1 MRAGG
6 SDLRSLAPQPHL
18 HGGPAPRVSL
28 PGQPRH
34 AQALSADVQGKGAS
48 ERPGPPQPAALV
60 LVPTPSGAPEG
71 LLVEEALGRRGDA
84 GEGERSPGQE
94 LRALSPPEAARRPQ
108 KLLGRVQAGPES

>member
-1 MRAGG
+1 M
-6 SDLRSLAPQPHL
+6 
-18 HGGPAPRVSL
+18 
-28 PGQPRH
+28 PGQPWNS
-34 AQALSADVQGKGAS
+34 QAPSADVQGRGAS

-71 LLVEEALGRRGDA
+71 LLVEEALGRRDDA
-84 GEGERSPGQE
+84 GKGERSPGRE